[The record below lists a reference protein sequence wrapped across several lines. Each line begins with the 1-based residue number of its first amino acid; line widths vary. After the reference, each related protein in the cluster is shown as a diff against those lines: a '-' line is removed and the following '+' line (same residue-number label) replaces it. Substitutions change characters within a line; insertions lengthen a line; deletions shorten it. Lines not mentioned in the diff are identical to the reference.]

1 MASLDKTLL
10 QDDQQQT
17 PPANEETND
26 DLFYDF
32 DQQHHQAPLANEESI
47 DDDLFY
53 DFDQAPSTSPTTPDI
68 LSDDINIG
76 EESVSSSHGHDDITI
91 DDEEELGSTFDS
103 DRDHDDPDALEC
115 IDESTIVPALAAC
128 SSSTEPPPNRFDQ
141 LKARYKIA
149 RVGGKTVIVEA
160 NFRNAVTGHTYMRL
174 HIISEFKKFYQ
185 PDFPDKK
192 AMNHWLSTLDRCD
205 QVGFYPGRSVPPHV
219 FNTWRGF
226 TYPIRDDLSADDCL
240 AIITPF
246 TNHICKAWC
255 SNDKEL
261 EGYVMKWFAHTI
273 QKPGQPVGVALILR
287 GAEGSGKSIILTT
300 LGSLHGRHFVH
311 LTNQNELTADFNGWV
326 EQAILAFADDG
337 TWGSDRKAAGHL
349 KTIIT
354 EPTLRSRRLFQ
365 EAESVPNHVHLV
377 FGSNNI
383 DVVPVG
389 PTARRF
395 AAIDVDPCFVGNAPY
410 FAALAAVFK
419 TEDFRI
425 ALITYLAKHVD
436 ISEFVPQHF
445 PRACLGPLLEMK
457 IESSPPILHWILD
470 ALESNGFP
478 ATSIKRDV
486 YEDFLKH
493 SRTHISVHVFFKSLK
508 AIIPGITETRGPQD
522 NTGKRIRFL
531 QFPSLETCRTQFAD
545 YLQTPLDIVFK

>member
-1 MASLDKTLL
+1 MINRSVNRSVEFWCRWIASWIVSDCIVDCIRLYPIVSWIVSDFIPRSHNSFLFAFVSFLFFSFFLDKETNKITTNKNNKHPIQLQPNNIQHQLQPTTMASLDKTLL

-53 DFDQAPSTSPTTPDI
+53 DFDQAPSTSPTTPEI

-91 DDEEELGSTFDS
+91 DDEEELGSKFDS

-128 SSSTEPPPNRFDQ
+128 SSSTEPPTNRFDQ

-365 EAESVPNHVHLV
+365 EAESV
-377 FGSNNI
+377 
-383 DVVPVG
+383 
-389 PTARRF
+389 
-395 AAIDVDPCFVGNAPY
+395 
-410 FAALAAVFK
+410 
-419 TEDFRI
+419 
-425 ALITYLAKHVD
+425 
-436 ISEFVPQHF
+436 
-445 PRACLGPLLEMK
+445 
-457 IESSPPILHWILD
+457 
-470 ALESNGFP
+470 
-478 ATSIKRDV
+478 
-486 YEDFLKH
+486 
-493 SRTHISVHVFFKSLK
+493 
-508 AIIPGITETRGPQD
+508 
-522 NTGKRIRFL
+522 
-531 QFPSLETCRTQFAD
+531 
-545 YLQTPLDIVFK
+545 